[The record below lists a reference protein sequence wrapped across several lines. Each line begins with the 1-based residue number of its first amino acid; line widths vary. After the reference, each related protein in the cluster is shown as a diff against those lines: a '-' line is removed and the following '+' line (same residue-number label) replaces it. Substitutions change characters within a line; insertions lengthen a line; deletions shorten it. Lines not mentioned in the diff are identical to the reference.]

1 MEQKIPKKTSS
12 NKKLAPKNSLVILI
26 LSVDI
31 TTNFKEPLNDIR
43 LSHDAG
49 EHEGGAPHQ
58 GVALSVRYPY
68 HAL

>member
-1 MEQKIPKKTSS
+1 MEQKIPKRISS

-31 TTNFKEPLNDIR
+31 TADFKEPLNDIR

-49 EHEGGAPHQ
+49 KHEGGAAHQ